1 MELALEAGA
10 EDVAGDEE
18 TWEVITSPED
28 FNSVLDAVRAA
39 GIEPLSSDVSMR
51 PTNSVQVTGA
61 TAQQVLRLMEA
72 LEDNEDVSNVSA
84 NFDIPAEEMEAAG

>member
-1 MELALEAGA
+1 
-10 EDVAGDEE
+10 V
-18 TWEVITSPED
+18 VTSPED
-28 FNSVLDAVRAA
+28 FNAVLDAIKAA
-39 GIEPLSSDVSMR
+39 AIEPLSADVLMR

-72 LEDNEDVSNVSA
+72 LEDSDDVANVAA